1 MMEEAGGGPAAGV
14 RQIPVEEGDEGLR
27 LDRWLRSRFPGLGQ
41 GRIEKLLRS
50 GQIRVDG
57 GRVRA
62 SRRLAP
68 GEVVRMPP
76 LREEDQQRTSRP
88 AVRVAS
94 GILHG
99 RVLYEDESL
108 IAIDK
113 PAGLAAQG
121 GTGQSQSVDA
131 MAAGLVAEDAERPRL
146 AHRLDRETTGV
157 LLLGCSRRATAALA
171 AAFRE
176 RAVRKVYWAAIAG
189 RLTPR
194 TGLITGGIGRMP
206 EGARRRMGGRG
217 GADMRHAR
225 TRYATILTAGDRVS
239 WVALCPETGRTHQLR
254 VHMAEAGAAILGDR
268 RYGERGDSL
277 GEDAGVGL
285 HLHARSLALAH
296 PETGAELIIE
306 APLPPHMER
315 TWNLLDW
322 NPKDAEA
329 DPFGAE

>member
-76 LREEDQQRTSRP
+76 LREEDQRRTSRP

-157 LLLGCSRRATAALA
+157 LLLGRSRRATAALGGGVSGTCRPQGLLGRDRRTVDA
-171 AAFRE
+171 ADGSDHGGN
-176 RAVRKVYWAAIAG
+176 RADAG
-189 RLTPR
+189 RCTASH
-194 TGLITGGIGRMP
+194 GR
-206 EGARRRMGGRG
+206 
-217 GADMRHAR
+217 
-225 TRYATILTAGDRVS
+225 
-239 WVALCPETGRTHQLR
+239 
-254 VHMAEAGAAILGDR
+254 
-268 RYGERGDSL
+268 
-277 GEDAGVGL
+277 
-285 HLHARSLALAH
+285 
-296 PETGAELIIE
+296 
-306 APLPPHMER
+306 
-315 TWNLLDW
+315 
-322 NPKDAEA
+322 
-329 DPFGAE
+329 